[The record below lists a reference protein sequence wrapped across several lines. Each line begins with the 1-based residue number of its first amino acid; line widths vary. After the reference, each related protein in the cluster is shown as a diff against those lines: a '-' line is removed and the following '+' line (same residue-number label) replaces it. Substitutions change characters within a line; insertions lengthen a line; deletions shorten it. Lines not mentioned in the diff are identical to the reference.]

1 MNKSLAIVI
10 TTFNRQALLA
20 RLLESLAAQT
30 DPDFEVVVAI
40 DGSTDGTEEM
50 LRGTRTPFPLKWI
63 NTGCKGYG
71 LAVARNMGILAAESE
86 LVAIIDDDCFP
97 VAGYVA
103 AHKHSAKRRTIT
115 GGPRTP
121 ASASD
126 AVQQE
131 KMRELARLPKCV
143 PLTFER
149 LHLEWPRAVATECNI
164 CLYKDDLVEMG
175 LFSERLK
182 IYGFIGQEFF
192 ARARH
197 LGYSYQFN
205 PDAGI
210 VHDRQ
215 RVGDNDLSRWRRR
228 SQIIV
233 AKALNPSLMNDRQ
246 YALQVDWAQRRATAY
261 PEPCAPPRLPATA
274 CLAFPY
280 RFLRNRAGDL
290 KRLVRRMA
298 LRSRQPVL

>member
-1 MNKSLAIVI
+1 MLEALNPPFKLKSV
-10 TTFNRQALLA
+10 
-20 RLLESLAAQT
+20 
-30 DPDFEVVVAI
+30 
-40 DGSTDGTEEM
+40 
-50 LRGTRTPFPLKWI
+50 
-63 NTGCKGYG
+63 NTHCRGYG
-71 LAVARNMGILAAESE
+71 LAVARNKGILAAETE

-97 VAGYVA
+97 VDEFVA
-103 AHKHSAKRRTIT
+103 AHKRSARRHTIT

-121 ASASD
+121 AAAGD
-126 AVQQE
+126 VAQAE
-131 KMRELARLPKCV
+131 KMRELARLPKCEPV
-143 PLTFER
+143 EFER
-149 LHLEWPRAVATECNI
+149 MDREWPRAVATECNI
-164 CLYKDDLVEMG
+164 CLFKDDLVEMG

-197 LGYSYQFN
+197 FGYCYQFN

-210 VHDRQ
+210 IHDRQ

-246 YALQVDWAQRRATAY
+246 YGLQVEWAGRQASAF
-261 PEPCAPPRLPATA
+261 PEPCAPPGLPPTA
-274 CLAFPY
+274 WLAFPY